1 MQNQIQC
8 TNLSESPDSILSLMK
23 LEIEFVNSL
32 IPYFSSFSI
41 PLESA
46 NLKKGTLFDSK
57 YFISFVHGSPI
68 PVSREFS
75 LSNSKNAFIRVDLP
89 TPEEPTKIIFKCSI
103 NFNFSDFDKIL
114 FSRVLK
120 DFFL

>member
-32 IPYFSSFSI
+32 IPYFSSFSN

-57 YFISFVHGSPI
+57 YFISFVH
-68 PVSREFS
+68 VFLFLFLE
-75 LSNSKNAFIRVDLP
+75 
-89 TPEEPTKIIFKCSI
+89 
-103 NFNFSDFDKIL
+103 NFLCLIL
-114 FSRVLK
+114 RMHL
-120 DFFL
+120 

>member
-32 IPYFSSFSI
+32 N

-120 DFFL
+120 DFIL